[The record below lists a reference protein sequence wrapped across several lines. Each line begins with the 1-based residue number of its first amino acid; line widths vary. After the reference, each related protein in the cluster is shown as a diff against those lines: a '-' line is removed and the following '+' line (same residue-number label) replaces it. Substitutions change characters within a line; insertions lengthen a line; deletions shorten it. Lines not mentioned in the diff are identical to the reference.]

1 VTWQL
6 KESVWYG
13 PKEVP
18 TDLGRIKAIIDR
30 TGYRGFLPIE
40 TLGPGDPRVKV
51 ALFLA
56 DVRRVFGAAP
66 ASP

>member
-1 VTWQL
+1 VA
-6 KESVWYG
+6 
-13 PKEVP
+13 
-18 TDLGRIKAIIDR
+18 RIRAIIER

-51 ALFLA
+51 ARFLA